1 LTSPAGVH
9 WFDLLLLPPD
19 EVASWLKVGTTMRGG
34 EMSEEGGDCPDG
46 GS

>member
-1 LTSPAGVH
+1 VH